1 MTDTLRTGLAAPFGP
16 RTVSRAAFGCLLG
29 AALLAPGTPARAGDN
44 DDSVPID
51 TKIIRGI
58 LEGIGLRRDG
68 SEGISYGERA
78 PLVIPPTHTLPP
90 PENSGAALA
99 NNPAW
104 PVDPDV
110 KRRKEEAALE
120 RKSTLNA
127 EQQLLHDQ
135 SVLRPDELTPGP
147 KPRKPLRQ
155 SAGGSY
161 ESSPSGYGNPL
172 PPDKLGSKGNIFSRM
187 FGPDK
192 DENVGSFT
200 GEPPRTALTEPPQ
213 GYQTPSPEQ
222 PYGVGKTT
230 AAPKATNYPES
241 HGTVDGKSTN

>member
-1 MTDTLRTGLAAPFGP
+1 MTDILRTDLAATFSL

-29 AALLAPGTPARAGDN
+29 AALLATGTPAHAGDN

-68 SEGISYGERA
+68 SEAINYEERA

-90 PENSGAALA
+90 PENSAAALA

-127 EQQLLHDQ
+127 DQTLLRDQ

-147 KPRKPLRQ
+147 KPRKSVRQ

-161 ESSPSGYGNPL
+161 ESSPYGYGNPL
-172 PPDKLGSKGNIFSRM
+172 PPDKLGSKGNVFSRM
-187 FGPDK
+187 FAPDK
-192 DENVGSFT
+192 DESVGSFT
-200 GEPPRTALTEPPQ
+200 GEPPRTALTEPPP

-222 PYGVGKTT
+222 PYGVGKTKPV
-230 AAPKATNYPES
+230 APTSADYLINHPA
-241 HGTVDGKSTN
+241 GTQ

>member
-1 MTDTLRTGLAAPFGP
+1 MTDTLRTGLAATFSL

-29 AALLAPGTPARAGDN
+29 AALLVPGTPARAGDN

-58 LEGIGLRRDG
+58 LEGFGLRRDG
-68 SEGISYGERA
+68 SEAISYGERA
-78 PLVIPPTHTLPP
+78 PLVLPPSHTLPP
-90 PENSGAALA
+90 PENSNAALA

-110 KRRKEEAALE
+110 KRRKEEAAQE

-127 EQQLLHDQ
+127 DQTLLHEQ
-135 SVLRPDELTPGP
+135 SVLRPDELAPGP
-147 KPRKPLRQ
+147 KPRKSLRQ

-161 ESSPSGYGNPL
+161 ESTPYGASNPL

-187 FGPDK
+187 FAPDK
-192 DENVGSFT
+192 DESIGSFT
-200 GEPPRTALTEPPQ
+200 SEPPRTALTEPPQ

-222 PYGVGKTT
+222 PYGVSKTKPV
-230 AAPKATNYPES
+230 APTSGDYLTNHPV
-241 HGTVDGKSTN
+241 GNQ